1 MVNANKTKITKDI
14 NQTTLVTFSNILIIS
29 QRLEVF
35 SRSLTLIA
43 FFVGLIAGWCLNS
56 IFLTNCSLIIFSS
69 GLFSQYYALRIVFDK
84 KLFDY
89 LATKHDQLPKVLNEL
104 DDALLQLNLIK
115 SKQQPL
121 RSIEDRQKGTLKLFK
136 KQIVLISIQLILAIA
151 TVIWGI
157 SI

>member
-1 MVNANKTKITKDI
+1 MVNANKTKLIKDI

-56 IFLTNCSLIIFSS
+56 IFLTNCSLMIFLS
-69 GLFSQYYALRIVFDK
+69 GLFSQYYALRIAFDK